1 MLSRRNLRIKVMQ
14 QLYAFEQMPD
24 QDTKSFVKY
33 LRDSIQQTYSC
44 LFYNLYVF
52 ASSCEYVQTDVQIK
66 SAKHLPK
73 NKDKQIST
81 RLYFNPIIQTIISDE
96 FLTKELNNLKIIPRL
111 DDDIY
116 RPLFIKLAATDEY
129 KAYLALQEGSPI
141 KDDEKILAFFYKKI
155 VMHDELFLAQTE
167 DLFPNWWSDHDIVE
181 YNVLNFLK
189 VVSEKA
195 TFKLKKLTAA
205 IEEENEF
212 ALKLFEFTVS
222 NRIQLDEEI
231 KPLLTNWDPDRLAI
245 TDSII
250 MRMALA
256 EFLYFHEVPV
266 KVTINEYLEI
276 AKTYSTPRSSEFI
289 NGILDKLLQQLRETE
304 RLLKTGKGV
313 IE

>member
-1 MLSRRNLRIKVMQ
+1 
-14 QLYAFEQMPD
+14 
-24 QDTKSFVKY
+24 
-33 LRDSIQQTYSC
+33 
-44 LFYNLYVF
+44 
-52 ASSCEYVQTDVQIK
+52 
-66 SAKHLPK
+66 LP
-73 NKDKQIST
+73 
-81 RLYFNPIIQTIISDE
+81 E
-96 FLTKELNNLKIIPRL
+96 E
-111 DDDIY
+111 
-116 RPLFIKLAATDEY
+116 
-129 KAYLALQEGSPI
+129 SPI
-141 KDDEKILAFFYKKI
+141 KDDEKILAFYYKKI
-155 VMHDELFLAQTE
+155 VLQDELFLTQTE
-167 DLFPNWWSDHDIVE
+167 DLFPNWSSDRDIVE
-181 YNVLNFLK
+181 YNLLNFLK

-212 ALKLFEFTVS
+212 AKKLFDFTIT
-222 NRIQLDEEI
+222 NRTQLDDEI
-231 KPLLTNWDPDRLAI
+231 KPLLTNWDPERLAF

-289 NGILDKLLQQLRETE
+289 NGVLDKLLQQLRESE

>member
-14 QLYAFEQMPD
+14 QLYAFEQMPE
-24 QDTKSFVKY
+24 QETKSFVKY
-33 LRDSIQQTYSC
+33 LHDSIQQTYSC
-44 LFYNLYVF
+44 LFYNLYAF
-52 ASSCEYVQTDVQIK
+52 AYACEYVQTDVQIK

-73 NKDKQIST
+73 TKDKQLST
-81 RLYFNPIIQTIISDE
+81 RLYFNPIVQTIINDE
-96 FLTKELNNLKIIPRL
+96 FLNKELNALKIIPRL
-111 DDDIY
+111 DEDIY

-129 KAYLALQEGSPI
+129 KAYLTLPEESPI
-141 KDDEKILAFFYKKI
+141 KDDEKILAFYYKNI
-155 VMHDELFLAQTE
+155 VLQDELFLTQTE
-167 DLFPNWWSDHDIVE
+167 DLFPNWSSDRDIVE
-181 YNVLNFLK
+181 YNLLNFLK

-212 ALKLFEFTVS
+212 AKKLFDFTIT
-222 NRIQLDEEI
+222 NRTQLDDEI
-231 KPLLTNWDPDRLAI
+231 KPLLTNWDPERLAF

-289 NGILDKLLQQLRETE
+289 NGVLDKLLQQLRESE